1 MDRYQAQFDRLAAKN
16 EGAFVPF
23 VTIGDPNPEQSLK
36 IIDTLVESGA
46 DALELGIPF
55 SDPLADGPTIQGA
68 TIRALES
75 GTTPAICFELLT
87 TIRAK
92 YPDMPIGL
100 LMYAN
105 LVFGAGI
112 ENFYQKCA
120 EAGVDSVLIADVPVK
135 ESAEFRAAA
144 EKYGIHP
151 IFIAP
156 PNANE
161 ATLKT
166 VSEYS
171 GGYTYLLSRAG
182 VTGAETKAG
191 MPINH
196 LLESLKAHNAP
207 PALLGFGISEPAQV
221 KEAIEAGAAGAISG
235 SAVVK
240 VIENNLDNNDEMLSQ
255 MSQFISGMKA
265 ATRLS

>member
-1 MDRYQAQFDRLAAKN
+1 MDRYQLLFNRLAEKN

-23 VTIGDPNPEQSLK
+23 VTIGDPTPEQSMN

-75 GTTPAICFELLT
+75 GTTPTVCFDLLAQ
-87 TIRAK
+87 IRAK
-92 YPDMPIGL
+92 YPELPIGL

-105 LVFGAGI
+105 LVFTDGI
-112 ENFYQKCA
+112 DTFYKKCA
-120 EAGVDSVLIADVPVK
+120 VAGVDSVLIADVPVK
-135 ESAEFRAAA
+135 ESAEFRQAA
-144 EKYGIHP
+144 EKHGIHP

-156 PNANE
+156 PNADE

-166 VSEYS
+166 VSEFGS
-171 GGYTYLLSRAG
+171 GYTYLLSRAG

-196 LLESLKAHNAP
+196 LLESLQAFNAP

-221 KEAIEAGAAGAISG
+221 KEALEAGAAGAISG

-240 VIENNLDNNDEMLSQ
+240 IIEHNLQNHPAMLDQ
-255 MSQFISGMKA
+255 LSQFISSMKA
-265 ATRLS
+265 ACRLN

>member
-1 MDRYQAQFDRLAAKN
+1 MDRYQALFSRLATQQ

-23 VTIGDPNPEQSLK
+23 VTLGDPTPALSLQ
-36 IIDTLVESGA
+36 IIDTLVEAGA

-68 TIRALES
+68 TIRALDA
-75 GTTPAICFELLT
+75 GTTPDTCFEMLKQV
-87 TIRAK
+87 RAK
-92 YPDMPIGL
+92 YPALPIGL

-105 LVFGAGI
+105 LVFAGGI
-112 ENFYQKCA
+112 DNFYRRCQ
-120 EAGVDSVLIADVPVK
+120 EAGVDSVLVADVPVN

-156 PNANE
+156 PNADD

-166 VSEYS
+166 VSDLG

-191 MPINH
+191 MPVEH
-196 LLESLKAHNAP
+196 LLKALRDHQAP

-221 KEAIEAGAAGAISG
+221 SAAIAAGAAGAISG

-240 VIENNLDNNDEMLSQ
+240 IIEQHQDNPTQMLHTL
-255 MSQFISGMKA
+255 SQFIQSMKL
-265 ATRLS
+265 ATKR